1 MIFETVSQP
10 SERNKSGTHL
20 SSPGELEKKRKEKKI
35 SAPLTST
42 SFFKQKQYNWRVKSK
57 LRTISRGLKTK
68 AWILV
73 RNSFHIDLWS
83 KFRPANFFRDRTKF
97 IASSSNRGE
106 EARYRTCT
114 NGSGLSVGSPLLWP
128 WQETQL

>member
-42 SFFKQKQYNWRVKSK
+42 SFFKQKQYNWQVKSK
-57 LRTISRGLKTK
+57 LRTIFRGLKAK
-68 AWILV
+68 SLV

>member
-10 SERNKSGTHL
+10 SERNKSDTHL

-42 SFFKQKQYNWRVKSK
+42 SFFKQKQYNCRVKSK
-57 LRTISRGLKTK
+57 LRTIFRGLKAK
-68 AWILV
+68 SLV

>member
-35 SAPLTST
+35 SAPLTLT
-42 SFFKQKQYNWRVKSK
+42 SFFKTKQYNWRVKSK
-57 LRTISRGLKTK
+57 LRTIFRGLKAK
-68 AWILV
+68 SLV

-83 KFRPANFFRDRTKF
+83 KFRPANFIRDRTKF